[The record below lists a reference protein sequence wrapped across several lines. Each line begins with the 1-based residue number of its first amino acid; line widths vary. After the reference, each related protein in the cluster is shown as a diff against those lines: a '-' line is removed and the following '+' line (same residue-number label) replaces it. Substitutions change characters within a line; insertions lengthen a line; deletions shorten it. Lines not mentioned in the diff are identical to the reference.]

1 MKKTVLV
8 FSFFLCF
15 FNIFADEECSVV
27 KKVQLSLKIAG
38 YYDGEVTCV
47 KDLKTTSA
55 IRIFQKSNQVKSEGE
70 ITSETLMKLSLDLM
84 KKNPGSM
91 AVTMLSK
98 DLLDIATILLEKE
111 HEKNMKNLEE
121 SYKLKSAKTYKNQKL
136 KSGNNCENKAL
147 KHNIN
152 GHYLIFEDGEIY
164 KSEDEDVSDDWSDSD
179 NYVIC
184 SDKIINTSE
193 SSDNTVEVS
202 ELSFTVSAVMKST
215 IDGDNNGFD
224 SDTIFKLSNGQIW
237 QQSEYAYSY
246 SYSYRRDVWILK
258 TNQGYK
264 IILEDIEDEMVGV
277 KRLK

>member
-1 MKKTVLV
+1 MANGNVHKKL
-8 FSFFLCF
+8 
-15 FNIFADEECSVV
+15 
-27 KKVQLSLKIAG
+27 
-38 YYDGEVTCV
+38 
-47 KDLKTTSA
+47 
-55 IRIFQKSNQVKSEGE
+55 
-70 ITSETLMKLSLDLM
+70 ET
-84 KKNPGSM
+84 P
-91 AVTMLSK
+91 
-98 DLLDIATILLEKE
+98 
-111 HEKNMKNLEE
+111 
-121 SYKLKSAKTYKNQKL
+121 
-136 KSGNNCENKAL
+136 
-147 KHNIN
+147 
-152 GHYLIFEDGEIY
+152 
-164 KSEDEDVSDDWSDSD
+164 SEDEDVSDDWSDSD